1 MGVEASACFPLE
13 VVQGATKKKKKVY
26 KHTFNLRR
34 TIMKYLPLAADN
46 FLMELVL
53 FLVEV
58 EVLALVV
65 VELKCE
71 ILQVLFK

>member
-1 MGVEASACFPLE
+1 
-13 VVQGATKKKKKVY
+13 
-26 KHTFNLRR
+26 
-34 TIMKYLPLAADN
+34 MKYLPLAADN

-71 ILQVLFK
+71 ISQVIFK

>member
-13 VVQGATKKKKKVY
+13 VVQGATKKKIY

-71 ILQVLFK
+71 RL

>member
-13 VVQGATKKKKKVY
+13 VVQGATKKKKVY
-26 KHTFNLRR
+26 QYTFNLRR
-34 TIMKYLPLAADN
+34 AIMKYLPLVADN

-58 EVLALVV
+58 EVSALVV
-65 VELKCE
+65 VELKYE
-71 ILQVLFK
+71 RL

>member
-1 MGVEASACFPLE
+1 
-13 VVQGATKKKKKVY
+13 
-26 KHTFNLRR
+26 
-34 TIMKYLPLAADN
+34 MKYLPLAADN

-58 EVLALVV
+58 EVLALLV

-71 ILQVLFK
+71 NSASTYQVAES

>member
-1 MGVEASACFPLE
+1 MFPI
-13 VVQGATKKKKKVY
+13 GGGPGGYKKKKKVY

-71 ILQVLFK
+71 ILQVIFK